1 MAVAPSFKKGE
12 LEQPEEATTGLVCPR
27 QASCSSLPL
36 AMSLRKLGSWAGLFV
51 VMLGPIGCAGQ
62 KVEPQVASSA
72 AQVNYAVDYPG
83 ALQSTANDYV
93 NTEGEVRKITTDFP
107 KYPDQLK
114 DPPWPLVQNVVTRA
128 DEAGRSAA
136 YVDARHDFEET
147 RDFFTQEK
155 DEITRKVAGSA
166 QYVVKKKECNQCDV
180 DVGPAVASSL
190 RDAVDKQLEKRLRA
204 HNDAHLLIDRY
215 RESLGKPNAA
225 ALEKQADDISA
236 ASYATFIRSVELKVR
251 ATRLLDEA
259 SQIRKTLDQGI
270 ADERAFQAEPG
281 RKDGDKKASN
291 ERIAKM
297 EDGKVRIEAAV
308 PPLQSLVKEI
318 DQRNQAMAKE
328 YNDAF
333 EALKKAIAAKSASK

>member
-1 MAVAPSFKKGE
+1 M
-12 LEQPEEATTGLVCPR
+12 
-27 QASCSSLPL
+27 
-36 AMSLRKLGSWAGLFV
+36 LGGWAGLFV
-51 VMLGPIGCAGQ
+51 VVLGPFGCAGQ

-72 AQVNYAVDYPG
+72 AQVNYAMDYPG

-93 NTEGEVRKITTDFP
+93 NTEGDVRRVTTDFP

-114 DPPWPLVQNVVTRA
+114 DPPWPLVQTVVGRA

-136 YVDARHDFEET
+136 YVDAHHDFEGT
-147 RDFFTQEK
+147 REFFTQEK

-166 QYVVKKKECNQCDV
+166 QYVLKKKECNQCEV
-180 DVGPAVASSL
+180 DVGPAVATSL

-204 HNDAHLLIDRY
+204 HNDAHVLIDRY
-215 RESLGKPNAA
+215 RDTIGKTNAA

-259 SQIRKTLDQGI
+259 SQIKRTLDQSI

-281 RKDGDKKASN
+281 RKEGDKKASN

-297 EDGKVRIEAAV
+297 EDGKVRIDAAI
-308 PPLQSLVKEI
+308 PPLQALVKEI
-318 DQRNQAMAKE
+318 DQRNQAMTKE

-333 EALKKAIAAKSASK
+333 DALKKAIATKAASK

>member
-1 MAVAPSFKKGE
+1 MN
-12 LEQPEEATTGLVCPR
+12 
-27 QASCSSLPL
+27 
-36 AMSLRKLGSWAGLFV
+36 LRKLQYWAGLFV
-51 VMLGPIGCAGQ
+51 VAMGPFGCAGQ

-72 AQVNYAVDYPG
+72 AQVNYAIDYPA

-93 NTEGEVRKITTDFP
+93 NTEGDVRRITTDFP

-136 YVDARHDFEET
+136 YVDAHHDFEGT
-147 RDFFTQEK
+147 REFFAQEK
-155 DEITRKVAGSA
+155 DEISRKVAGSA
-166 QYVVKKKECNQCDV
+166 QYVIKKKECNQCDV
-180 DVGPAVASSL
+180 DVGPAVSSSL
-190 RDAVDKQLEKRLRA
+190 REAVDKQLEKRLRA

-215 RESLGKPNAA
+215 RESLGKANAT
-225 ALEKQADDISA
+225 ALEKQADDISN

-259 SQIRKTLDQGI
+259 GQIRKTLDQSI

-281 RKDGDKKASN
+281 RKDADKKASN

-297 EDGKVRIEAAV
+297 EDGKVRIEAAI
-308 PPLQSLVKEI
+308 PPLQNLIKEI
-318 DQRNQAMAKE
+318 DQRNQAMSKE
-328 YNDAF
+328 YSDAL
-333 EALKKAIAAKSASK
+333 EALKKAIAAKSSK

>member
-1 MAVAPSFKKGE
+1 M
-12 LEQPEEATTGLVCPR
+12 
-27 QASCSSLPL
+27 
-36 AMSLRKLGSWAGLFV
+36 
-51 VMLGPIGCAGQ
+51 
-62 KVEPQVASSA
+62 
-72 AQVNYAVDYPG
+72 DYPA

-93 NTEGEVRKITTDFP
+93 NTEGDVRRITTDFP

-114 DPPWPLVQNVVTRA
+114 DPPWPVVQNVVSRA
-128 DEAGRSAA
+128 DEAGRSGA
-136 YVDARHDFEET
+136 YVDARRDVDQT
-147 RDFFTQEK
+147 RDFFTEEK

-166 QYVVKKKECNQCDV
+166 QYALKKKECGSCEV

-190 RDAVDKQLEKRLRA
+190 REAVDKQLDKRLRA
-204 HNDAHLLIDRY
+204 HNDAQLLVERY
-215 RESLGKPNAA
+215 RDSLGKANAT

-259 SQIRKTLDQGI
+259 NQIKKTLDQGI

-281 RKDGDKKASN
+281 RKEGDKKASN

-297 EDGKVRIEAAV
+297 EDGKVRIEAAI
-308 PPLQSLVKEI
+308 PPLQNLVKEI

-333 EALKKAIAAKSASK
+333 DALKKAIAAKAASK